1 MAYLSPALSN
11 LVAIIKKSATG
22 IARDFNEI
30 EQLQSSIRDY
40 RGFIVASYDKIE
52 HSLVSDIRTMY
63 PNYPVLGFQD
73 RAKEDT
79 YLCISPIDGIT
90 NFAHGISDFAIS
102 VAAVEK
108 GVPVMGVVYAPVN
121 DELYFAEKGKGAFK
135 EGFRNHERLRVS
147 ARKDFVNAVVA
158 VAHPDAKIIDKLTK
172 AIGHIRISGSS
183 ALDFAHLAAGKLDC
197 VVSAKAAYNDIAAGL
212 LLVKEAG
219 GSIFDAEQRDAR
231 SEDLAKALKA
241 ETIIA
246 TNFELNQKFFM
257 LMK

>member
-11 LVAIIKKSATG
+11 LVAAVKKAASG

-30 EQLQSSIRDY
+30 EQLQSSIKDY

-52 HSLVSDIRTMY
+52 HSLTNDIRAMY
-63 PNYPVLGFQD
+63 PSYPVLGFQD
-73 RAKEDT
+73 RAQTDT

-90 NFAHGISDFAIS
+90 NFAHGIADFAIS

-108 GVPVMGVVYAPVN
+108 GVPVMGVVYNPVA
-121 DELYFAEKGKGAFK
+121 DELFFAERGKGAYK

-147 ARKDFVNAVVA
+147 SRKDFANAVA
-158 VAHPDAKIIDKLTK
+158 SVAHPDAKIIEKLSK
-172 AIGHIRISGSS
+172 SIGHIRISGSS
-183 ALDFAHLAAGKLDC
+183 ALDFAYLAAGKFDA

-219 GSIFDAEQRDAR
+219 GSVFDAEQRDAR

-246 TNFELNQKFFM
+246 SNFELNQKFFA

>member
-1 MAYLSPALSN
+1 MSYLSPALSN
-11 LVAIIKKSATG
+11 LVAIVKKSASG

-30 EQLQSSIRDY
+30 EQLQSSVKDY
-40 RGFIVASYDKIE
+40 RGFIVASYNKIE
-52 HSLVSDIRTMY
+52 NSLITDIRTSY

-73 RAKEDT
+73 RAQTDT

-90 NFAHGISDFAIS
+90 NFAHGISEFAIT

-108 GVPVMGVVYAPVN
+108 GVPVMGVIYSPVN
-121 DELYFAEKGKGAFK
+121 DELYFAERGKGAYK

-147 ARKDFVNAVVA
+147 SRKDFQNAVVA
-158 VAHPDAKIIDKLTK
+158 VAHPDARIVEKLSRE
-172 AIGHIRISGSS
+172 IGHIRISGSS
-183 ALDFAHLAAGKLDC
+183 ALDFAHLAAGKLDA

-212 LLVKEAG
+212 LMVKEAG
-219 GSIFDAEQRDAR
+219 GSVYDAEQKDAR
-231 SEDLAKALKA
+231 TEDLARTLKA

-246 TNFELNQKFFM
+246 SNFELNFKFFA

>member
-1 MAYLSPALSN
+1 MAYISPALSN
-11 LVAIIKKSATG
+11 LVAIVKKSASG

-40 RGFIVASYDKIE
+40 RGFIAASYNKIE
-52 HSLVSDIRTMY
+52 DSLISDLRASY
-63 PNYPVLGFQD
+63 PAYPVLGFQD
-73 RAKEDT
+73 RAQSDT

-90 NFAHGISDFAIS
+90 NFAHGIADFAIS
-102 VAAVEK
+102 AAAVEK
-108 GVPVMGVVYAPVN
+108 GVPVLGVVYNPIL
-121 DELYFAEKGKGAFK
+121 DELYFAEKGKGAYK

-147 ARKDFVNAVVA
+147 ARKEFVNAVAA
-158 VAHPDAKIIDKLTK
+158 VAHPDARIIEKLSK

-183 ALDFAHLAAGKLDC
+183 ALDFAHLAAGKLDA

-219 GSIFDAEQRDAR
+219 GSVYDAEQRDPR
-231 SEDLAKALKA
+231 SEDLARALKA
-241 ETIIA
+241 DNIIA
-246 TNFELNQKFFM
+246 SNFELNLRFFS